1 MQEGAFI
8 YPVVEPHY
16 VQYSLLGINDTKIY
30 TDQDMQTPQGQELCA
45 LLNS

>member
-30 TDQDMQTPQGQELCA
+30 TDQDMQTPQWQELCA
-45 LLNS
+45 L